1 MWMTLL
7 KEAVERSSKAAVA
20 LELGVSR
27 TTISLVVDGKY
38 PASPDK
44 IAERVLNTYGRVVC
58 PFLGNEIT
66 LAECK
71 KHHEA
76 AVPTSSPRAMK
87 HWRAC
92 QGCEHNTQGRKA

>member
-1 MWMTLL
+1 MWMKLL
-7 KEAVERSSKAAVA
+7 TEAVARSNKTKVA

-27 TTISLVVDGKY
+27 TTISLVMSGNY
-38 PASPDK
+38 PASTDK

-58 PFLGNEIT
+58 PFLGVEIT

-76 AVPTSSPRAMK
+76 SVPTSSPPSSWMGAALIAPPSSLMRA
-87 HWRAC
+87 A
-92 QGCEHNTQGRKA
+92 